1 MAFHSLETGN
11 IVITQ
16 TTRGRRRAVDVHMH
30 FIPEFYRDALASA
43 NMTSPDGINALPPWD
58 DEDFL
63 RVIDSLHIETSMLS
77 SSSPGVHLGNDKKAL
92 QLARKV
98 NDEGRR
104 LMDRYQQSVLLALE
118 DVENALVSYARSQD
132 RDASPAFVS
141 RMELRSDWT
150 CWMRRGRNCGT
161 RMLMRKATPAARS
174 PLSSCTSRW
183 PEDGRNVLLSRQ
195 ENRTP

>member
-1 MAFHSLETGN
+1 
-11 IVITQ
+11 
-16 TTRGRRRAVDVHMH
+16 
-30 FIPEFYRDALASA
+30 
-43 NMTSPDGINALPPWD
+43 MTSPDGINVLPPWD

-77 SSSPGVHLGNDKKAL
+77 SSSPGVHLGNDRKAP

-132 RDASPAFVS
+132 RDAQLQLAAKDSKRAADLASIRFKN
-141 RMELRSDWT
+141 
-150 CWMRRGRNCGT
+150 G
-161 RMLMRKATPAARS
+161 AT
-174 PLSSCTSRW
+174 
-183 PEDGRNVLLSRQ
+183 V
-195 ENRTP
+195 